1 MGSCRF
7 ATRSLGPLSV
17 RFFSPTCSYNILM
30 GLLQAFF
37 CCYICLG
44 HTDVAG
50 VHMAGVLVVHVLH
63 HKSHYEHRRSGVAP
77 GNLRHS
83 YQEGRPEGCEITF
96 SYAMY
101 TFYCRIFC
109 NKCPTAA
116 TGSPSVSKRSPQP
129 SCHHNPKVHGGD
141 LRCLVR
147 KVTPN
152 EEDSWASRGPPG
164 PQASEGLPPSQTAIR
179 VQWLGESLTLL
190 PEQIW
195 LLLETV
201 A

>member
-1 MGSCRF
+1 
-7 ATRSLGPLSV
+7 
-17 RFFSPTCSYNILM
+17 M

-44 HTDVAG
+44 HTDVTG

-83 YQEGRPEGCEITF
+83 YQEGRPEGWEITF

-147 KVTPN
+147 KATPN